1 MIEQVPKKLKR
12 LQPRQENSKSIRVL
26 CVEDTEIIRE
36 TMVELLKVYGYR
48 VASAKNGQEG
58 VEMTLRWKPDVILMD
73 IRMPIM
79 SGYDAIHEIKFNPQ
93 THHIPIFAVSAWSG
107 KKERDQARLVGADEF
122 FVKPPDFNRLSEA
135 IEVAV
140 TASPKSSTKFVF

>member
-1 MIEQVPKKLKR
+1 MIEQGPKKLKR
-12 LQPRQENSKSIRVL
+12 LQPRQGNSKPIRVL

-73 IRMPIM
+73 LRMPIM

-107 KKERDQARLVGADEF
+107 KKERDQARLVGADEY